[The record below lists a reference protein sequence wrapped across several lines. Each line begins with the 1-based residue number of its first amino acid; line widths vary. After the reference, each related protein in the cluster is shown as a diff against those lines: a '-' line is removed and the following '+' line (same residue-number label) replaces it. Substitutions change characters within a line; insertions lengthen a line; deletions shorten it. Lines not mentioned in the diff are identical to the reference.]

1 MIDQSLR
8 ESLQTYYSS
17 FLSSTQFRARYGQ
30 RLMIAELARRLAV
43 DPDAFE
49 QSPIAL
55 VEAGTGTGKTV
66 AYALTGFAVAA
77 AQDKTLVI
85 STATVALQEQLVLRD
100 LEEIQ
105 KHAGIEFSYALA
117 KGLRSTHRTPI
128 VAATTSIVVF
138 TIFVVGGGTRTLL
151 LALGLVSSPDEN
163 ARYARLPSSWPPWR
177 AAAWRSA
184 GAIPSRRP

>member
-66 AYALTGFAVAA
+66 AYALT
-77 AQDKTLVI
+77 
-85 STATVALQEQLVLRD
+85 
-100 LEEIQ
+100 
-105 KHAGIEFSYALA
+105 
-117 KGLRSTHRTPI
+117 
-128 VAATTSIVVF
+128 
-138 TIFVVGGGTRTLL
+138 
-151 LALGLVSSPDEN
+151 
-163 ARYARLPSSWPPWR
+163 
-177 AAAWRSA
+177 
-184 GAIPSRRP
+184 